1 MNAVSPQRLRHLIH
15 LGITIIQSHL
25 TKAPAVELIT
35 KAKKMV
41 YGRVLGLPGQ
51 GWEKEF
57 QTRTAP
63 AQEQRAEII
72 LCVKVVQ
79 MFWHQE
85 RTVRRRQIDCFT
97 RSKSATQP
105 GLGLRWPFL
114 SHRPLHA
121 LAYSVFWEA
130 RFMPVASFCL
140 VILNKIKFSDRHFR
154 NLFVVGMGI
163 ILIFIADFF
172 STCVCVCVLLLC
184 DALF

>member
-1 MNAVSPQRLRHLIH
+1 MCGVRPEMNAVSPQRLRHLIH

-41 YGRVLGLPGQ
+41 YCRVLGLPGQ

-97 RSKSATQP
+97 RPKSATQP
-105 GLGLRWPFL
+105 GPGLRWPFL
-114 SHRPLHA
+114 SPRCLFGVLGGKIYA
-121 LAYSVFWEA
+121 C
-130 RFMPVASFCL
+130 RF
-140 VILNKIKFSDRHFR
+140 ILSGHFK
-154 NLFVVGMGI
+154 
-163 ILIFIADFF
+163 
-172 STCVCVCVLLLC
+172 
-184 DALF
+184 